1 MQPTFRRL
9 TALAKKTAGR
19 YGLDAKVISGH
30 RSYEEQAALYA
41 KGRDEP
47 GPRVTN
53 AQPGYSNHNFG
64 IAVDFG
70 IFNDSEY
77 LDGKEPGLTEKIYR
91 IIYNVAE
98 SEGLKV
104 EWGGSWTGF
113 PDPPHFEYMTPWT
126 LDEMRD
132 RKSRGLSVV

>member
-1 MQPTFRRL
+1 MFRRLKRIFCRKKEKDPPPFQPRHDSRSEKNIGTLNSDVQPTFRRL
-9 TALAKKTAGR
+9 TAIAKKTAGR

-77 LDGKEPGLTEKIYR
+77 LDGKEPGP
-91 IIYNVAE
+91 
-98 SEGLKV
+98 EG
-104 EWGGSWTGF
+104 
-113 PDPPHFEYMTPWT
+113 
-126 LDEMRD
+126 
-132 RKSRGLSVV
+132 